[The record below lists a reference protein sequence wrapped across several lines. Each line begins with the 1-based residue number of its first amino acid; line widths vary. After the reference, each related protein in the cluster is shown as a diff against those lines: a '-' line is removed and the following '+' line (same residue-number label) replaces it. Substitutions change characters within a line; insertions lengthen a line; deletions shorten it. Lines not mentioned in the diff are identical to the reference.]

1 LRSFHITCNIM
12 KVRLVLDTSVLVAA
26 VRSSAGASNLL
37 LRAAL
42 ERRYALLASVP
53 LVLEYEAV
61 LTRAEHLE
69 ESGLMLEEME
79 ALLNS
84 LVQVSVPVRIAFY
97 WRPMLKDPDDDIV
110 LETVVN
116 GKADA
121 LVTFNQRDFKE
132 VASRFG
138 GQVMSPKQAWETVR
152 NL

>member
-1 LRSFHITCNIM
+1 M
-12 KVRLVLDTSVLVAA
+12 KFVLDTSILVAA

-42 ERRYALLASVP
+42 ERKFILLASVP

-69 ESGLMLEEME
+69 ESGLTLKEME
-79 ALLNS
+79 VLLDS
-84 LVQVSVPVRIAFY
+84 LIQVSVPVRIAFY
-97 WRPMLKDPDDDIV
+97 WRPILKDPDDDMV

-138 GQVMSPKQAWETVR
+138 GEVVSPKQAWEKVR
-152 NL
+152 RL